1 MPANIRETKIGFGYE
16 QQTDLSTPNGG
27 GPLG

>member
-16 QQTDLSTPNGG
+16 QQTDLSTPNVSGDI
-27 GPLG
+27 